1 MNQLD
6 VIIEST
12 KETVKKSISFRSIA
26 SLEEDFEKY
35 NKRGFEDAIM
45 SRVSEKE
52 TAIIAEI
59 KKASPSKGLI
69 REDFEPI
76 KISKEYE
83 EGGATCLSI
92 LTDEPFFQGK
102 LEYLDSVRSSCEL
115 PILRKDFMI
124 DLYQIYETKAYGGD
138 CILLIVAALDIVQLK
153 DFSQLARELNL
164 DILIEVHSE
173 DELNEALS
181 INSKLIGINN
191 RDLTTFEVDKNLA
204 IKLARQ
210 IPKDVIVVSES
221 GISSRED
228 ILSSKEQGIH
238 SFLIGESFMRKP
250 NPGNALKD
258 ILEK

>member
-69 REDFEPI
+69 REDFEPK
-76 KISKEYE
+76 KIAKEYE
-83 EGGATCLSI
+83 EGGATCLSV

-138 CILLIVAALDIVQLK
+138 CILLIVAALDIIQLK

-210 IPKDVIVVSES
+210 IPKEVIVVSES

-250 NPGNALKD
+250 NPGKALKD
-258 ILEK
+258 IL

>member
-45 SRVSEKE
+45 SRVSKKE

-69 REDFEPI
+69 REDFEPK
-76 KISKEYE
+76 KIAKEYE

-138 CILLIVAALDIVQLK
+138 CILLIVAALDTVQLK

-173 DELNEALS
+173 EELNEALS

-250 NPGNALKD
+250 NPGKALKD
-258 ILEK
+258 IL